1 MMASMYST
9 SPESF
14 SSWASSPADAQATR
28 PATTSGSSN
37 PHNGAAGG
45 EVGMHHPQH
54 QYHHGLACSDL
65 VGDFGVAGSTNTD
78 PAAGFERS
86 CVSAQRQ
93 QQGNDQNQH
102 HHQSSSSSSSSLT
115 TSTNAASRVNNNNN
129 NNNNNNHDASTDLS
143 SFPLPSPCPPSH
155 NTTTTTNNNNKKP
168 LLDLSS
174 SAFVSSWDNTTTNNN
189 NNNNNNNLLLCHGN
203 VSPASSDFS
212 STSLND
218 DDDDDD
224 DFFLDPFFFDD
235 DVVDSSL
242 TLLTDADLDFTDA
255 IVTTTPSSTPL
266 DHLAGTVMGIDTVA
280 ADGQRTG
287 SHSHQHQHQ
296 HHEATDTER
305 EERGCDGVVE
315 ESGLAQEV
323 RGRAGAFSKA
333 QSLVVK
339 EEEVGE
345 HDNGFG
351 MFGFGFADDI
361 RHHHLPSSS
370 TNTNPS
376 MPLSPLPLTATTNT
390 AATGTRSTLGG
401 FDDAFASEPF
411 LPGDGMDMNMSMDL
425 NAAGKRSPGLDSCSS
440 WPDMDMD
447 MGASTS
453 SASHFEESPAKRARV
468 SHQQPHHVSQPANSK
483 AGKKRAAMRNNN
495 SSSSSNNGGKSTK
508 APSTTATT
516 TTTAATTATATANTT
531 ELLPEEVRTKNAV
544 LQRLGRE
551 RSPEQLKALEAKVTG
566 YIDSLPDEKT
576 RKKLRDELPVFGRW
590 ASMSVAE
597 LRQAEYDL
605 LCLILGSPP
614 DENLTDI
621 EQFLSLTSED
631 RRGRKAQ
638 LRSKKNR
645 RLTKKRIIELERQLD
660 DATAREL
667 KKDQQLALLQKKCN
681 KLMELARQHPDFALL
696 SLDN

>member
-1 MMASMYST
+1 MCNPAPAVMPKQEEEEMMASMYST

-93 QQGNDQNQH
+93 QQ
-102 HHQSSSSSSSSLT
+102 
-115 TSTNAASRVNNNNN
+115 
-129 NNNNNNHDASTDLS
+129 
-143 SFPLPSPCPPSH
+143 
-155 NTTTTTNNNNKKP
+155 
-168 LLDLSS
+168 
-174 SAFVSSWDNTTTNNN
+174 
-189 NNNNNNNLLLCHGN
+189 
-203 VSPASSDFS
+203 
-212 STSLND
+212 
-218 DDDDDD
+218 
-224 DFFLDPFFFDD
+224 
-235 DVVDSSL
+235 
-242 TLLTDADLDFTDA
+242 
-255 IVTTTPSSTPL
+255 
-266 DHLAGTVMGIDTVA
+266 VMGIDTVA